1 MSGWKI
7 AGLVC
12 FAAALVEGWQG
23 QPSAAVG
30 MLVLAIGCA
39 GVVLAR
45 RPRTQAQRIAALS
58 AEQLAAV
65 PAEEQALTT
74 ELYEKAQRDY
84 LAVEQARHAV
94 KDERLAR
101 ALAALQPLSARIMA
115 YLRQHPEKIMLARK
129 FIDYYQDRAAQ
140 LAAEYQE
147 LEATG
152 LATPQVEETKRHI
165 SEVVASFEQV
175 YTAAFEKLLTEKLLD
190 VDAEL
195 KVMEQTLDAEGIAR
209 VPEADEDEVQAAA
222 GDSYGEQA
230 QVDESVAADAAQAA
244 GEAVPPGGAP
254 QTAGAA
260 PQAPQGAPWLRH
272 PGCGRGRR
280 LARCLPEERTVIPVP
295 LEADVRRQ
303 RIVMSVLAILLG
315 TFGAH
320 KFFQGRIGM
329 GILYM
334 VFCGTGI
341 PTIVGL
347 CEGIRYATMPLE
359 CFYEKVYRPC

>member
-1 MSGWKI
+1 MSGWRI

-23 QPSAAVG
+23 QTSAAVG
-30 MLVLAIGCA
+30 MMVLAIGCA
-39 GVVLAR
+39 GVALAR
-45 RPRTQAQRIAALS
+45 RPHTRAERIAALS

-65 PAEEQALTT
+65 PAEEQALAT

-101 ALAALQPLSARIMA
+101 ALAALQPVSARIMA
-115 YLRQHPEKIMLARK
+115 YLRQHPEKIALARK

-152 LATPQVEETKRHI
+152 LATPQVEETKQHI
-165 SEVVASFEQV
+165 REVVASFGQV
-175 YTAAFEKLLTEKLLD
+175 YTASFEKLLTDKLLD

-195 KVMEQTLDAEGIAR
+195 KVMEQTLDAEGIER
-209 VPEADEDEVQAAA
+209 VPAAQTADGASPE
-222 GDSYGEQA
+222 EQA
-230 QVDESVAADAAQAA
+230 QAGESVAAGAAQTA
-244 GEAVPPGGAP
+244 GESVA
-254 QTAGAA
+254 AGAA
-260 PQAPQGAPWLRH
+260 PQAPQGAPWQRH

-280 LARCLPEERTVIPVP
+280 LAWRLPEERTVIPVP
-295 LEADVRRQ
+295 LYDDVRRQ

-334 VFCGTGI
+334 AFCGTGI

-359 CFYEKVYRPC
+359 RFYEKVYRPC

>member
-1 MSGWKI
+1 MSVWKI
-7 AGLVC
+7 AGMAFFVG
-12 FAAALVEGWQG
+12 ALVAAWQG
-23 QPSAAVG
+23 SAAAVG
-30 MLVLAIGCA
+30 GMTLAAIGCA

-45 RPRTQAQRIAALS
+45 RPRMRAERIAALS

-65 PAEEQALTT
+65 PAEEQALAT

-101 ALAALQPLSARIMA
+101 ALAALQPVSARIMA
-115 YLRQHPEKIMLARK
+115 YLRQHPEKIALARK

-152 LATPQVEETKRHI
+152 LATPQVEETKQHI
-165 SEVVASFEQV
+165 REVVASFGQV
-175 YTAAFEKLLTEKLLD
+175 YTASFEKLLTDKLLD

-195 KVMEQTLDAEGIAR
+195 KVMEQTLDAEGIER
-209 VPEADEDEVQAAA
+209 VPAAQTADGASPE
-222 GDSYGEQA
+222 EQA
-230 QVDESVAADAAQAA
+230 QAGESVAAGAAQTA

-260 PQAPQGAPWLRH
+260 PQAPQGAPWQRH

-280 LARCLPEERTVIPVP
+280 LAWRLPEERTVIPVP
-295 LEADVRRQ
+295 LYDDVRRQ

-334 VFCGTGI
+334 AFCGTGI

-359 CFYEKVYRPC
+359 RFYEKVYRPC

>member
-1 MSGWKI
+1 MIGWKI

-12 FAAALVEGWQG
+12 FAAALVEVWQG
-23 QPSAAVG
+23 QTSAVVG
-30 MLVLAIGCA
+30 MMVLAIGCA

-45 RPRTQAQRIAALS
+45 RSRTQTQRIAALS

-65 PAEEQALTT
+65 PAEEQALAA

-84 LAVEQARHAV
+84 LSVEQARHAV

-101 ALAALQPLSARIMA
+101 ALAALQPVSARIMA
-115 YLRQHPEKIMLARK
+115 YLRQHPEK

-152 LATPQVEETKRHI
+152 LATPQVEETKQHI
-165 SEVVASFEQV
+165 REVVASFGQV
-175 YTAAFEKLLTEKLLD
+175 YTASFEKLLTDKLLD

-195 KVMEQTLDAEGIAR
+195 KVMEQTLDAEGIER
-209 VPEADEDEVQAAA
+209 VPEAQTADGASPEEQVQAGEPAAA
-222 GDSYGEQA
+222 G
-230 QVDESVAADAAQAA
+230 AAQTA
-244 GEAVPPGGAP
+244 GEAVPPGG
-254 QTAGAA
+254 A

-280 LARCLPEERTVIPVP
+280 LARRLPEERTVIPVP

-359 CFYEKVYRPC
+359 RFYEKVYRPC

>member
-1 MSGWKI
+1 MSGWRI

-23 QPSAAVG
+23 QTSAAVG
-30 MLVLAIGCA
+30 MMVLAIGCA
-39 GVVLAR
+39 GVALAR
-45 RPRTQAQRIAALS
+45 RPRTQTQRIAALS

-65 PAEEQALTT
+65 PAEEQALAT

-94 KDERLAR
+94 KDERLAQS
-101 ALAALQPLSARIMA
+101 LAALQPVSARIMG
-115 YLRQHPEKIMLARK
+115 YLRQHPEKIALARK

-152 LATPQVEETKRHI
+152 LVTPQVEETKRHI
-165 SEVVASFEQV
+165 REVVASFGQV
-175 YTAAFEKLLTEKLLD
+175 YTASFEKLLTDKLLD

-195 KVMEQTLDAEGIAR
+195 KVMEQTLDAEGIER
-209 VPEADEDEVQAAA
+209 VPEAQTADEASPEEQAQAGEPAAA
-222 GDSYGEQA
+222 G
-230 QVDESVAADAAQAA
+230 AALAA

-254 QTAGAA
+254 QTAGAT
-260 PQAPQGAPWLRH
+260 PQAPQGAPWQRH

-280 LARCLPEERTVIPVP
+280 LARRLPEERTVIPVP

-359 CFYEKVYRPC
+359 RFYEKVYRPC

>member
-1 MSGWKI
+1 MNVWKI
-7 AGLVC
+7 AGAVFFVGALIAAWQGS
-12 FAAALVEGWQG
+12 AAAAGVM
-23 QPSAAVG
+23 
-30 MLVLAIGCA
+30 MLAAIGCA
-39 GVVLAR
+39 GVALAR
-45 RPRTQAQRIAALS
+45 RPHTRAERIASLS

-65 PAEEQALTT
+65 PDEEQALAE

-84 LAVEQARHAV
+84 LAVDRARRAV
-94 KDERLAR
+94 RDDRLAQT
-101 ALAALQPLSARIMA
+101 LADLQPLSARIMD
-115 YLRQHPEKIMLARK
+115 YLGRHPEKIMLSRK

-140 LAAEYQE
+140 LVAEYQE

-152 LATPQVEETKRHI
+152 LATPQVEETKQHI
-165 SEVVASFEQV
+165 REVVASFGQV
-175 YTAAFEKLLTEKLLD
+175 YTASFEKLLTDKLLD

-195 KVMEQTLDAEGIAR
+195 KVMEQTLDAEGIER
-209 VPEADEDEVQAAA
+209 VPAAQTADGASPE
-222 GDSYGEQA
+222 EQA
-230 QVDESVAADAAQAA
+230 QAGESVAAGAAQTA

-260 PQAPQGAPWLRH
+260 PQAPQGAPWQRH

-280 LARCLPEERTVIPVP
+280 LARRLPEERTVIPVP

-334 VFCGTGI
+334 AFCGTGI

-359 CFYEKVYRPC
+359 RFYEKVYRPC